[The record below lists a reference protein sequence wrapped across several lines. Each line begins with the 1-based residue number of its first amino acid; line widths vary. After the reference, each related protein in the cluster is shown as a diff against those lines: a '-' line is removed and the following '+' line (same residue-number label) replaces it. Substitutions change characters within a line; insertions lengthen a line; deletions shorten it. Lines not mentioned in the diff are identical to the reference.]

1 MHFSLYLI
9 WMKKLALLFA
19 VSFLLAACG
28 LDSSDKHYII
38 WEEKENE
45 VLLTDFSSIHFALRC
60 RVDSKSK
67 NCGIV
72 LGNFLL
78 KKSEL
83 SGCNPN
89 TGCTY
94 FDTYYGFKEASFL
107 TLQVKNENTGE
118 TKSLMSYLQDDIP
131 YMKGDTYVPSV
142 MNLNKSKDSINT
154 VTLTGYYVGDE
165 WVKHDTTIVIKDILY
180 ADKNGKI
187 SFSVSDAKK
196 NRAALS
202 IDISAVLEKNNANTV
217 QQKSV
222 TLVDTS
228 YTEHYW
234 AVEPGAIAVEPMD
247 INFETKESF
256 KIAQFLN
263 VPVQKIVYLNV
274 NPLPDSLIL
283 SGGVN
288 DRAVEIPVES
298 YAK

>member
-1 MHFSLYLI
+1 
-9 WMKKLALLFA
+9 
-19 VSFLLAACG
+19 LLAAC
-28 LDSSDKHYII
+28 SSGGDVHYITM
-38 WEEKENE
+38 EEKENE

-89 TGCTY
+89 TGCSY
-94 FDTYYGFKEASFL
+94 FDTYYGFKDASFL

-247 INFETKESF
+247 INFEMKDSF
-256 KIAQFLN
+256 EIAQFLN

-274 NPLPDSLIL
+274 MPLPDSLIL

>member
-1 MHFSLYLI
+1 M
-9 WMKKLALLFA
+9 
-19 VSFLLAACG
+19 
-28 LDSSDKHYII
+28 
-38 WEEKENE
+38 EEKENE

-89 TGCTY
+89 TGCSY

-247 INFETKESF
+247 INFEMKDSVTVP
-256 KIAQFLN
+256 QFLN
-263 VPVQKIVYLNV
+263 MPVQKIVYLNV
-274 NPLPDSLIL
+274 KPLPDSLIL

>member
-1 MHFSLYLI
+1 
-9 WMKKLALLFA
+9 MKKLALLFS
-19 VSFLLAACG
+19 VSFLLAAC
-28 LDSSDKHYII
+28 SSGGDVHYITM
-38 WEEKENE
+38 EEKENE

-89 TGCTY
+89 TGCSY

-234 AVEPGAIAVEPMD
+234 AVEPGAIAVEPLDM
-247 INFETKESF
+247 NFEMKDSVTVP
-256 KIAQFLN
+256 QFLN
-263 VPVQKIVYLNV
+263 MPVQKNVYLNV
-274 NPLPDSLIL
+274 KPLPDSLIL

-288 DRAVEIPVES
+288 DCAVEIPVES

>member
-1 MHFSLYLI
+1 
-9 WMKKLALLFA
+9 MKKLALLFS
-19 VSFLLAACG
+19 VSFLLAAC
-28 LDSSDKHYII
+28 SSGGDVHYITM
-38 WEEKENE
+38 EEKENE

-247 INFETKESF
+247 INFEMKDSF
-256 KIAQFLN
+256 EIAQFLN

-274 NPLPDSLIL
+274 KPLPDSLIL

>member
-1 MHFSLYLI
+1 
-9 WMKKLALLFA
+9 MKKLALLFS
-19 VSFLLAACG
+19 VSFLLAAC
-28 LDSSDKHYII
+28 SSGGDVHYITM
-38 WEEKENE
+38 EEKENE

>member
-1 MHFSLYLI
+1 
-9 WMKKLALLFA
+9 MKKLALLFS
-19 VSFLLAACG
+19 VSFLLAAC
-28 LDSSDKHYII
+28 SSGGDVHYITM
-38 WEEKENE
+38 EEKENE

-89 TGCTY
+89 TGCSY

-222 TLVDTS
+222 ILVDTS

-247 INFETKESF
+247 INFEMKDSF
-256 KIAQFLN
+256 EIAQFLN
-263 VPVQKIVYLNV
+263 VHVQKIVYLNV
-274 NPLPDSLIL
+274 KPLPDSLIL

>member
-1 MHFSLYLI
+1 
-9 WMKKLALLFA
+9 MKKLALLFS
-19 VSFLLAACG
+19 VSFLLAAC
-28 LDSSDKHYII
+28 SSGGDVHYITM
-38 WEEKENE
+38 EEKENE

-89 TGCTY
+89 TGCSY

-131 YMKGDTYVPSV
+131 YIKGDTYVPSV

-165 WVKHDTTIVIKDILY
+165 WIKHDTTIVIKDILY

-247 INFETKESF
+247 INFEMKDSF
-256 KIAQFLN
+256 EIAQFLN

-274 NPLPDSLIL
+274 KPLPDSLIL

>member
-1 MHFSLYLI
+1 
-9 WMKKLALLFA
+9 MKKLALLFS
-19 VSFLLAACG
+19 VSFLLAAC
-28 LDSSDKHYII
+28 SSGGDVHYITM
-38 WEEKENE
+38 EEKENE

-89 TGCTY
+89 TGCSY

-247 INFETKESF
+247 INFEMKDSF
-256 KIAQFLN
+256 EIAQFLN

-274 NPLPDSLIL
+274 KPLPDSLIL

-288 DRAVEIPVES
+288 DCAVEIPVES

>member
-1 MHFSLYLI
+1 
-9 WMKKLALLFA
+9 MKKLALLFS
-19 VSFLLAACG
+19 VSFLLAAC
-28 LDSSDKHYII
+28 SSGGDVHYITM
-38 WEEKENE
+38 EEKENE

-89 TGCTY
+89 TGCSY

>member
-1 MHFSLYLI
+1 MTTS
-9 WMKKLALLFA
+9 
-19 VSFLLAACG
+19 
-28 LDSSDKHYII
+28 
-38 WEEKENE
+38 
-45 VLLTDFSSIHFALRC
+45 
-60 RVDSKSK
+60 
-67 NCGIV
+67 
-72 LGNFLL
+72 
-78 KKSEL
+78 
-83 SGCNPN
+83 
-89 TGCTY
+89 
-94 FDTYYGFKEASFL
+94 YGFNIAS
-107 TLQVKNENTGE
+107 EN
-118 TKSLMSYLQDDIP
+118 LF
-131 YMKGDTYVPSV
+131 
-142 MNLNKSKDSINT
+142 
-154 VTLTGYYVGDE
+154 
-165 WVKHDTTIVIKDILY
+165 VIKDILY

-247 INFETKESF
+247 INFEMKDSF
-256 KIAQFLN
+256 EIAQFLN

-274 NPLPDSLIL
+274 MPLPDSLIL

>member
-1 MHFSLYLI
+1 
-9 WMKKLALLFA
+9 MKKLALLFS
-19 VSFLLAACG
+19 VSFLLAAC
-28 LDSSDKHYII
+28 SSGGDVHYITM
-38 WEEKENE
+38 EEKENE

-89 TGCTY
+89 TGCSY

-217 QQKSV
+217 QQRSV

-274 NPLPDSLIL
+274 KPLPDSLIL

>member
-1 MHFSLYLI
+1 
-9 WMKKLALLFA
+9 MKKLALLFS
-19 VSFLLAACG
+19 VSFLLAAC
-28 LDSSDKHYII
+28 SSGGDVHYITM
-38 WEEKENE
+38 EEKENE

-234 AVEPGAIAVEPMD
+234 AVEPGAIVVEPMD

-274 NPLPDSLIL
+274 KPLPDSLIL

>member
-1 MHFSLYLI
+1 
-9 WMKKLALLFA
+9 MKKLALLFS
-19 VSFLLAACG
+19 VSFLLAAC
-28 LDSSDKHYII
+28 SSGGDVHYITM
-38 WEEKENE
+38 EEKENE

-89 TGCTY
+89 TGCSY

-247 INFETKESF
+247 INFEMKDSF
-256 KIAQFLN
+256 EIAQFLN

-274 NPLPDSLIL
+274 EPLPDSLVL

>member
-1 MHFSLYLI
+1 
-9 WMKKLALLFA
+9 MKKLALLFS
-19 VSFLLAACG
+19 VSFLLAAC
-28 LDSSDKHYII
+28 SSGGDVHYITM
-38 WEEKENE
+38 EEKENE

-89 TGCTY
+89 TGCSY

-154 VTLTGYYVGDE
+154 VSLTGYYVGDE

-217 QQKSV
+217 QQRSV

-247 INFETKESF
+247 INFEMKDSF
-256 KIAQFLN
+256 EIAQFLN

-274 NPLPDSLIL
+274 KPLPDSLIL

>member
-1 MHFSLYLI
+1 
-9 WMKKLALLFA
+9 MKKLALLFA
-19 VSFLLAACG
+19 VSFLLAAC
-28 LDSSDKHYII
+28 SSGGDVHYITM
-38 WEEKENE
+38 EEKENE
-45 VLLTDFSSIHFALRC
+45 VLLTDFSSLHFALRC

-89 TGCTY
+89 TGCSY

-247 INFETKESF
+247 INFEMKDSF
-256 KIAQFLN
+256 EIAQFLN

-274 NPLPDSLIL
+274 EPLPDSLIL

-288 DRAVEIPVES
+288 DCAVEIPVES

>member
-1 MHFSLYLI
+1 
-9 WMKKLALLFA
+9 MKRLAFLFA

-89 TGCTY
+89 TGCSY

-142 MNLNKSKDSINT
+142 MNLNKSKDPINT

-217 QQKSV
+217 
-222 TLVDTS
+222 
-228 YTEHYW
+228 
-234 AVEPGAIAVEPMD
+234 
-247 INFETKESF
+247 
-256 KIAQFLN
+256 
-263 VPVQKIVYLNV
+263 
-274 NPLPDSLIL
+274 
-283 SGGVN
+283 
-288 DRAVEIPVES
+288 
-298 YAK
+298 

>member
-1 MHFSLYLI
+1 
-9 WMKKLALLFA
+9 MKKLALLFS
-19 VSFLLAACG
+19 VSFLLAAC
-28 LDSSDKHYII
+28 SSGGDVHYITM
-38 WEEKENE
+38 EEKENE

-89 TGCTY
+89 TGCSY

-142 MNLNKSKDSINT
+142 MNLNKSKDPINT

-234 AVEPGAIAVEPMD
+234 AVEPGAIAVEPLDM
-247 INFETKESF
+247 NFEMKDSF
-256 KIAQFLN
+256 EIAQFLN

-274 NPLPDSLIL
+274 KPLPDSLIL

>member
-1 MHFSLYLI
+1 
-9 WMKKLALLFA
+9 MKKLALLFA
-19 VSFLLAACG
+19 VSFLLAAC
-28 LDSSDKHYII
+28 SSGGDVHYITM
-38 WEEKENE
+38 EEKENE
-45 VLLTDFSSIHFALRC
+45 VLLTDFSSLHFALRC

-89 TGCTY
+89 TGCSY

-222 TLVDTS
+222 TLVDSS

-247 INFETKESF
+247 INFEMKDSF
-256 KIAQFLN
+256 EIAQFLN

-274 NPLPDSLIL
+274 EPLPDSLIL

>member
-1 MHFSLYLI
+1 
-9 WMKKLALLFA
+9 MKKLALLFS
-19 VSFLLAACG
+19 VSFLLAAC
-28 LDSSDKHYII
+28 SSGGDVHYITM
-38 WEEKENE
+38 EEKENE

-89 TGCTY
+89 TGCSY

-274 NPLPDSLIL
+274 KPLPDSLIL

>member
-1 MHFSLYLI
+1 
-9 WMKKLALLFA
+9 MKKLALLFS
-19 VSFLLAACG
+19 VSFLLAAC
-28 LDSSDKHYII
+28 SSGGDVHYITM
-38 WEEKENE
+38 EEKENE

-89 TGCTY
+89 TGCSY

-247 INFETKESF
+247 INFEMKDSVTVP
-256 KIAQFLN
+256 QFLN

-274 NPLPDSLIL
+274 KPLPDSLIL

>member
-1 MHFSLYLI
+1 
-9 WMKKLALLFA
+9 MKKLALLFS
-19 VSFLLAACG
+19 VSFLLAAC
-28 LDSSDKHYII
+28 SSGGDVHYITM
-38 WEEKENE
+38 EEKENE

-89 TGCTY
+89 TGCSY

-131 YMKGDTYVPSV
+131 YIKGDTYVPSV

-247 INFETKESF
+247 INFEMKDSF
-256 KIAQFLN
+256 EIAQFLN

-274 NPLPDSLIL
+274 KPLPDSLIL

>member
-1 MHFSLYLI
+1 
-9 WMKKLALLFA
+9 MKKLALLFS
-19 VSFLLAACG
+19 VSFLLAAC
-28 LDSSDKHYII
+28 SSGGDVHYITM
-38 WEEKENE
+38 EEKENE

-89 TGCTY
+89 TGCSY
-94 FDTYYGFKEASFL
+94 FDTYYGFKDASFL

-118 TKSLMSYLQDDIP
+118 TKSLMSYIQDDIP

-142 MNLNKSKDSINT
+142 MNLNKSKDPINT

-247 INFETKESF
+247 INFEMKDSF
-256 KIAQFLN
+256 EIAQFLN

-274 NPLPDSLIL
+274 KPLPDSLIL

>member
-1 MHFSLYLI
+1 
-9 WMKKLALLFA
+9 MKKLALLFS
-19 VSFLLAACG
+19 VSFLLAAC
-28 LDSSDKHYII
+28 SSGGDVHYITM
-38 WEEKENE
+38 EEKENE
-45 VLLTDFSSIHFALRC
+45 VLLTDFSSLHFALRC

-72 LGNFLL
+72 LGDFLL
-78 KKSEL
+78 KESR
-83 SGCNPN
+83 SGGCNPN

-94 FDTYYGFKEASFL
+94 YDTYYGFKDASLL
-107 TLQVKNENTGE
+107 TLQVKNELTGE
-118 TKSLMSYLQDDIP
+118 SKSLMSYLQDDIP
-131 YMKGDTYVPSV
+131 YMKGDAYVPSV
-142 MNLNKSKDSINT
+142 MNLNKSKEPINT

-165 WVKHDTTIVIKDILY
+165 WIKHDTTIVIKDILY

-234 AVEPGAIAVEPMD
+234 TVEPGAIAVEPLDM
-247 INFETKESF
+247 NFEMKDSVTVP
-256 KIAQFLN
+256 QFLN
-263 VPVQKIVYLNV
+263 MPVQKNVYLNV
-274 NPLPDSLIL
+274 KPLPDSLIL

>member
-1 MHFSLYLI
+1 MGVVGLIPTCLY
-9 WMKKLALLFA
+9 F
-19 VSFLLAACG
+19 
-28 LDSSDKHYII
+28 
-38 WEEKENE
+38 
-45 VLLTDFSSIHFALRC
+45 
-60 RVDSKSK
+60 
-67 NCGIV
+67 
-72 LGNFLL
+72 GNFLL

-217 QQKSV
+217 QQRSV

-234 AVEPGAIAVEPMD
+234 AVEPGAIVVEPMD

>member
-1 MHFSLYLI
+1 
-9 WMKKLALLFA
+9 MKKLALLFS
-19 VSFLLAACG
+19 VSFLLAAC
-28 LDSSDKHYII
+28 SSGGDVHYITM
-38 WEEKENE
+38 EEKENE

-247 INFETKESF
+247 INFEMKDSF
-256 KIAQFLN
+256 EIAQFLN

>member
-1 MHFSLYLI
+1 
-9 WMKKLALLFA
+9 MKKLAFLFA

-28 LDSSDKHYII
+28 LDNGDKRYIV

-78 KKSEL
+78 KKTEI

-89 TGCTY
+89 TGCSY

-118 TKSLMSYLQDDIP
+118 TKSLMSYIQDDIP

-142 MNLNKSKDSINT
+142 MNLNKSKDPINT

-165 WVKHDTTIVIKDILY
+165 WIKHDTTIVIKDILY

-187 SFSVSDAKK
+187 SFSVSDAKN
-196 NRAALS
+196 NRAAVS
-202 IDISAVLEKNNANTV
+202 IDISAVLEKNNAKTV
-217 QQKSV
+217 VLRTVIGGDS
-222 TLVDTS
+222 S
-228 YTEHYW
+228 YVEPLWT
-234 AVEPGAIAVEPMD
+234 VEPGMIAVEPLD
-247 INFETKESF
+247 INFEMKDSVVIPQFTNLPVQKKS
-256 KIAQFLN
+256 FLN
-263 VPVQKIVYLNV
+263 VS
-274 NPLPDSLIL
+274 PLPDSLIL

-288 DRAVEIPVES
+288 DSPLEILVEN

>member
-1 MHFSLYLI
+1 
-9 WMKKLALLFA
+9 MKKLALLFS
-19 VSFLLAACG
+19 VSFLLAAC
-28 LDSSDKHYII
+28 SSGGDVHYITM
-38 WEEKENE
+38 EEKENE

-89 TGCTY
+89 TGCSY

-154 VTLTGYYVGDE
+154 VSLTGYYVGDE

-217 QQKSV
+217 QQRSV

-247 INFETKESF
+247 INFEMKDSF
-256 KIAQFLN
+256 EIAQFLN

-274 NPLPDSLIL
+274 KPLPDSLIL

-288 DRAVEIPVES
+288 DRIIEIPVES

>member
-1 MHFSLYLI
+1 
-9 WMKKLALLFA
+9 MKKLALLFS
-19 VSFLLAACG
+19 VSFLLAAC
-28 LDSSDKHYII
+28 SSGGDVHYITM
-38 WEEKENE
+38 EEKENE

-89 TGCTY
+89 TGCSY

-142 MNLNKSKDSINT
+142 MNLNKSKDPINT

-247 INFETKESF
+247 INFEMKDSVTVP
-256 KIAQFLN
+256 QFLN
-263 VPVQKIVYLNV
+263 MPVQKIVYLNV
-274 NPLPDSLIL
+274 KPLPDSLIL

>member
-1 MHFSLYLI
+1 
-9 WMKKLALLFA
+9 MKKLALLFS
-19 VSFLLAACG
+19 VSFLLAAC
-28 LDSSDKHYII
+28 SSGGDVHYITM
-38 WEEKENE
+38 EEKENE

-89 TGCTY
+89 TGCSY

-142 MNLNKSKDSINT
+142 MNLNKSKDPINT

-180 ADKNGKI
+180 ADKNGII

-247 INFETKESF
+247 INFEMKDSF
-256 KIAQFLN
+256 EIAQFLN

-274 NPLPDSLIL
+274 KPLPDSLIL

>member
-1 MHFSLYLI
+1 
-9 WMKKLALLFA
+9 MKKLALLFS
-19 VSFLLAACG
+19 VSFLLAAC
-28 LDSSDKHYII
+28 SSGGDVHYITM
-38 WEEKENE
+38 EEKENE

-89 TGCTY
+89 TGCSY
-94 FDTYYGFKEASFL
+94 FDTYYGFKDASFL

-142 MNLNKSKDSINT
+142 MNLNKSKDPINT

-247 INFETKESF
+247 INFEMKDSF
-256 KIAQFLN
+256 EIAQFLN

-274 NPLPDSLIL
+274 KPLPDSLIL

>member
-1 MHFSLYLI
+1 
-9 WMKKLALLFA
+9 MKKLALLFS
-19 VSFLLAACG
+19 VSFLLAAC
-28 LDSSDKHYII
+28 SSGGDVHYITM
-38 WEEKENE
+38 EEKENE

-89 TGCTY
+89 TGCSY

-154 VTLTGYYVGDE
+154 VSLTGYYVGDE

-234 AVEPGAIAVEPMD
+234 AVEPGAIAVEPVD

>member
-1 MHFSLYLI
+1 
-9 WMKKLALLFA
+9 MKKLALLFS
-19 VSFLLAACG
+19 VSFLLAAC
-28 LDSSDKHYII
+28 SSGGDVHYITM
-38 WEEKENE
+38 EEKENE

-89 TGCTY
+89 TGCSY
-94 FDTYYGFKEASFL
+94 FDTYYGFKDASFL

-247 INFETKESF
+247 INFEMKDSF
-256 KIAQFLN
+256 EIAQFLN

-274 NPLPDSLIL
+274 KPLPDSLIL

>member
-1 MHFSLYLI
+1 
-9 WMKKLALLFA
+9 MKKLALLFS
-19 VSFLLAACG
+19 VSFLLAAC
-28 LDSSDKHYII
+28 SSGGDVHYITM
-38 WEEKENE
+38 EEKENE

-89 TGCTY
+89 TGCSY

-142 MNLNKSKDSINT
+142 MNLNKSKDPINT

-165 WVKHDTTIVIKDILY
+165 WIKHDTTIVIKDILY

-247 INFETKESF
+247 INFEMKDSF
-256 KIAQFLN
+256 EIAQFLN

-274 NPLPDSLIL
+274 KPLPDSLIL

-288 DRAVEIPVES
+288 DRTVEIPVES

>member
-1 MHFSLYLI
+1 
-9 WMKKLALLFA
+9 MKKLALLFS
-19 VSFLLAACG
+19 VSFLLAAC
-28 LDSSDKHYII
+28 SSGGDVHYITM
-38 WEEKENE
+38 EEKENE

-89 TGCTY
+89 TGCSY

-142 MNLNKSKDSINT
+142 MNLNKSKDSVNT

-247 INFETKESF
+247 INFEMKDSVTVP
-256 KIAQFLN
+256 QFLN
-263 VPVQKIVYLNV
+263 MPVQKNVYLNV
-274 NPLPDSLIL
+274 ESLPDSLIL

-288 DRAVEIPVES
+288 DRAVEIPVDN

>member
-1 MHFSLYLI
+1 
-9 WMKKLALLFA
+9 
-19 VSFLLAACG
+19 
-28 LDSSDKHYII
+28 
-38 WEEKENE
+38 
-45 VLLTDFSSIHFALRC
+45 
-60 RVDSKSK
+60 
-67 NCGIV
+67 
-72 LGNFLL
+72 
-78 KKSEL
+78 
-83 SGCNPN
+83 
-89 TGCTY
+89 
-94 FDTYYGFKEASFL
+94 
-107 TLQVKNENTGE
+107 
-118 TKSLMSYLQDDIP
+118 MSYLQDDIP

-142 MNLNKSKDSINT
+142 MNLNKSKKTINT

-247 INFETKESF
+247 INFEMKDSF
-256 KIAQFLN
+256 EIAQFLN

-274 NPLPDSLIL
+274 KPLPDSLIL

-288 DRAVEIPVES
+288 DCAVEIPVES

>member
-1 MHFSLYLI
+1 
-9 WMKKLALLFA
+9 MKKLALLFS
-19 VSFLLAACG
+19 VSFLLAAC
-28 LDSSDKHYII
+28 SSGGDVHYITM
-38 WEEKENE
+38 EEKENE

-89 TGCTY
+89 TGCSY

-142 MNLNKSKDSINT
+142 MNLNKSKDSVNT

-222 TLVDTS
+222 SLVDTS

-247 INFETKESF
+247 INFEMKDSVTVP
-256 KIAQFLN
+256 QFLN
-263 VPVQKIVYLNV
+263 MPVQKNVYLNV
-274 NPLPDSLIL
+274 ESLPDSLIL

-288 DRAVEIPVES
+288 DRAVEIPVDN